1 MTEVDRLAQLV
12 RASGLVLADRLDL
25 LAASMSGV
33 AR

>member
-1 MTEVDRLAQLV
+1 MAQLV
-12 RASGLVLADRLDL
+12 RASGLVLGDRLDL